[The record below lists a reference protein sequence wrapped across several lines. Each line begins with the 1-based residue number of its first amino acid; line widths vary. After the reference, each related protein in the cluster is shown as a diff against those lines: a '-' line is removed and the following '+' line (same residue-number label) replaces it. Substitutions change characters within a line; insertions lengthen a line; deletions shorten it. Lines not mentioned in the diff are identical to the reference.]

1 VFLSGGRIVSVDPSV
16 GTRGTGLGGPG
27 GRSENGTV
35 GAGAERSVVDVSVQ
49 DDAVPAAG
57 DQSPVAGGRPA
68 WAASGATTTLDA
80 TDLLVAP
87 GFVDLQCNGALGID
101 LATEPERLWD
111 LAAALPRWG
120 VTAWLP
126 TVVTVPP
133 TVRARALAAVRS
145 GPQGDDVA
153 VAAPLG
159 LHVEGPFLA
168 PERRGAHDP
177 RHLAAPS
184 ATLVEDEDW
193 SRPAGVA
200 LVTLAPELPGALDLV
215 RLLTDRG
222 VVVSA
227 GHSSAT
233 ADEARAAVDAGVRYV
248 THLFNAM
255 APLHH
260 REPGLVGV
268 ALTDERLRVGLIA
281 DGLHVDPVVVALV
294 ARALGDRL
302 SLVTDAVAALGAPP
316 GPTRLGALAATVSTV
331 SPAEGTPT
339 TDSPAEGS
347 PAAGTSAA
355 GPYVAGSPAAR
366 PSAADAVR
374 LADGTLAG
382 STLSLDR
389 AVRNLVDFAGVSMA
403 DAVRAVTSTPAAV
416 LGLTDRGV
424 VAPGAVGDLVLLTPA
439 GEVVAT
445 VIGGRVAYHAR
456 RPQDFPAATSAA
468 RTTDPAAGRSEH
480 RPERRPWRS

>member
-1 VFLSGGRIVSVDPSV
+1 
-16 GTRGTGLGGPG
+16 
-27 GRSENGTV
+27 
-35 GAGAERSVVDVSVQ
+35 
-49 DDAVPAAG
+49 
-57 DQSPVAGGRPA
+57 
-68 WAASGATTTLDA
+68 
-80 TDLLVAP
+80 
-87 GFVDLQCNGALGID
+87 
-101 LATEPERLWD
+101 
-111 LAAALPRWG
+111 
-120 VTAWLP
+120 
-126 TVVTVPP
+126 
-133 TVRARALAAVRS
+133 
-145 GPQGDDVA
+145 
-153 VAAPLG
+153 
-159 LHVEGPFLA
+159 
-168 PERRGAHDP
+168 
-177 RHLAAPS
+177 
-184 ATLVEDEDW
+184 
-193 SRPAGVA
+193 
-200 LVTLAPELPGALDLV
+200 V

-233 ADEARAAVDAGVRYV
+233 AGEVRAAVDAGVRYV

-268 ALTDERLRVGLIA
+268 ALTDERLRVGIIA

-316 GPTRLGALAATVSTV
+316 GPTRLGALAATVS
-331 SPAEGTPT
+331 PAEGSPT

-347 PAAGTSAA
+347 PATGTSAA

-366 PSAADAVR
+366 PSAPDAVR

-389 AVRNLVDFAGVSMA
+389 AVRNLVDFAGVTLA

-445 VIGGRVAYHAR
+445 VVGGRVAYDAR